1 MVGIAATF
9 SRLLAGTERVYHVD
23 RFFADPY
30 WNDEILQ
37 RVEINL
43 QVRFVTHGSTKVS
56 FKILSPTCILS
67 GN

>member
-1 MVGIAATF
+1 
-9 SRLLAGTERVYHVD
+9 
-23 RFFADPY
+23 
-30 WNDEILQ
+30 
-37 RVEINL
+37 VEINL